1 MKCYYELM
9 ENIFKL
15 TREQQGLSLSK
26 LASLSHVSK
35 STIIR
40 TEQGLYPLPSPK
52 LISALNLKYE
62 TTISAYLAFQATTR
76 FASGPHGRPP
86 FFSPDDF
93 LIFGSALNVTMH
105 PLIQMLKGRSL
116 LDFCKAFC
124 IKPDLVT
131 KWVNK
136 PHLVI
141 TTPGPVIEALLIAG
155 FPETKVIQI
164 SHAYRRYREYYVERQ
179 RTNTRGVA

>member
-1 MKCYYELM
+1 M

-62 TTISAYLAFQATTR
+62 TTIPAYLAFQTWTR
-76 FASGPHGRPP
+76 FRSGPHGKPP
-86 FFSPDDF
+86 FLSPNVF
-93 LIFGSALNVTMH
+93 HNFGARLDVTVH
-105 PLIQMLKGRSL
+105 PMVQLLDGRSI

-124 IKPDLVT
+124 LKPDLVT
-131 KWVNK
+131 KWISK

-141 TTPGPVIEALLIAG
+141 TVPSPVIEALMVAG
-155 FPETKVIQI
+155 YAETRAVQL

-179 RTNTRGVA
+179 RINTGGVA